1 MTFSSSF
8 GSHHQPNPQVP
19 YIPLIALLRHIM
31 MQRYQITL
39 SGINPFGSESMSED
53 SDPQLLF
60 GSLDSKLGPLS
71 REQVDTSEADSEYG
85 EETETRKAAYSI
97 DHMVV
102 GMYALLKNRR

>member
-1 MTFSSSF
+1 
-8 GSHHQPNPQVP
+8 
-19 YIPLIALLRHIM
+19 

-39 SGINPFGSESMSED
+39 SGINPFSSESMSED

-71 REQVDTSEADSEYG
+71 KDRMDTSEAESDYG
-85 EETETRKAAYSI
+85 VGEPSTRRAVYNI

-102 GMYALLKNRR
+102 GMYALLKHRPVG

>member
-1 MTFSSSF
+1 
-8 GSHHQPNPQVP
+8 
-19 YIPLIALLRHIM
+19 M

-39 SGINPFGSESMSED
+39 SGINPFSSESMSED

-60 GSLDSKLGPLS
+60 GSLDSKLGPMS

-85 EETETRKAAYSI
+85 DEETTTRKAAYSI